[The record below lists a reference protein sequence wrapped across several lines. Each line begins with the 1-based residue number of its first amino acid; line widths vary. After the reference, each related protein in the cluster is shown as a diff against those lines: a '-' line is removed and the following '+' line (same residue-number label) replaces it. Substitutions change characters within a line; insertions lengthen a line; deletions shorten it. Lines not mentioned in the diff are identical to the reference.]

1 MRQLLVIC
9 FVYLA
14 FFAKSQTYF
23 SSNYDTLVHK
33 SEWSFNGLGDLGAT
47 SLNNELYAKFIR
59 GGYIDTPLKDQ
70 TLANHGTVNRF
81 GLAVQTELNYINYR
95 QSKTKRNF
103 GIIFKTGVY
112 GVGSA
117 VYSKDLAGLSLF
129 GNQHYLGQTIDLSG
143 SKFDVMSFQKIGFG
157 FIHKKTKS
165 YITLNAYGMNAFAK
179 GVFQNGQIFQT
190 SAGDSLSVLLKGSV
204 SYCYSNSLYAGYGIG
219 IDGEYNFPFLI
230 NENRTAILQ
239 LSVKNL
245 GVGYT
250 TSPVVTYDMSS
261 GHNYTGATFDQLVNQ
276 SSGWTSTALL
286 DSLGIQKT
294 EVKNQLFFLPGFL
307 QIGKIADA
315 LTDRRLQS
323 IFGIRM
329 YFIAGYS
336 PLLYIG
342 GNYKLGKHL
351 QFGCVGS
358 YGGFTNFRA
367 SVFGALRFNHFT
379 VQLATEDVYGTFS
392 SQSRGQAYSFS
403 FNYNL

>member
-9 FVYLA
+9 VVFLA

-33 SEWSFNGLGDLGAT
+33 SEWSFNGFGDLGAT
-47 SLNNELYAKFIR
+47 SLNNELFGKFIL
-59 GGYIDTPLKDQ
+59 GGSIDTRLKDQ
-70 TLANHGTVNRF
+70 TLANHGAVNRIGF
-81 GLAVQTELNYINYR
+81 TLQTELNYINYR
-95 QSKTKRNF
+95 QNNTKRNF
-103 GIIFKTGVY
+103 GIIVKTGVY
-112 GVGSA
+112 VIGSA
-117 VYSKDLAGLSLF
+117 VYSKDLAGLTLF
-129 GNQHYLGQTIDLSG
+129 GNQHYLGQTIDFLG
-143 SKFDVMSFQKIGFG
+143 SKIDVMSFQKIGFG

-165 YITLNAYGMNAFAK
+165 YITVNAYGMNAFAK

-190 SAGDSLSVLLKGSV
+190 AAGDSLSVLLNGSM
-204 SYCYSNSLYAGYGIG
+204 SYCFSNSLYAGYGIG
-219 IDGEYNFPFLI
+219 IDGEYNFPFFI

-239 LSVKNL
+239 LSAKNIGL
-245 GVGYT
+245 GFT
-250 TSPVVTYDMSS
+250 TSPVITYDMSS

-276 SSGWTSTALL
+276 SSGWTNTALL

-294 EVKNQLFFLPGFL
+294 EDKNQLFFLPGFL

-315 LTDRRLQS
+315 MSDRHLQG

-329 YFIAGYS
+329 FFVSGYS
-336 PLLYIG
+336 PLLFIG

-379 VQLATEDVYGTFS
+379 VKLATEDVYGTFS

-403 FNYNL
+403 LNYNL